1 MTQAGFD
8 LWLTEN
14 EYWLTRYMQGKYN
27 RIKLCTVKT
36 LQKELSEHSG
46 TMQSTDATTATAT
59 GIYYSTLYNWTL
71 KISHAELKIKSK

>member
-1 MTQAGFD
+1 M
-8 LWLTEN
+8 
-14 EYWLTRYMQGKYN
+14 
-27 RIKLCTVKT
+27 KT

-71 KISHAELKIKSK
+71 KISHAELMIKSK